1 MVDDTNPVDPIN
13 STDNKEIDKLIKDNN
28 NSLLTNEL
36 GKSLIGEGI
45 TDGPGEAY
53 MYNPSAIFGGVRNAP
68 GPIGAPIRLREEYN
82 RLIGP
87 DWKTRKNLDT
97 YDAQKK
103 YEKIQSGD
111 IWGKRGMWSDL
122 FWSLPFFEQEG
133 PDYDEIPVITG
144 KNEEGEDILK
154 SGKAYSSKSAKN
166 TRLMKEKFKEEYDK
180 KIEEAERRESLKEGL
195 LAFADQFRNVGK
207 GNEPYMYQSPFS
219 EDV

>member
-1 MVDDTNPVDPIN
+1 MVDDTNPVDPVN
-13 STDNKEIDKLIKDNN
+13 STDTKEIDKLIKDND

-36 GKSLIGEGI
+36 GKSLIGRGI

-53 MYNPSAIFGGVRNAP
+53 IYNPSAIFGGTKNIP
-68 GPIGAPIRLREEYN
+68 GPIGYPSRLQERYN

-87 DWKTRKNLDT
+87 DWKPRKSLDT
-97 YDAQKK
+97 YDAQKEYK
-103 YEKIQSGD
+103 KIQKGD

-154 SGKAYSSKSAKN
+154 SGKAYSSESAKN
-166 TRLMKEKFKEEYDK
+166 KKLMLEKFKKEYDD
-180 KIEEAERRESLKEGL
+180 EVAEADRQEALKQGL

-219 EDV
+219 EDA

>member
-1 MVDDTNPVDPIN
+1 VVDDTNPVDPIN

-53 MYNPSAIFGGVRNAP
+53 MYNPSAIFRGGRNIP
-68 GPIGAPIRLREEYN
+68 GPIGKTMRIKEEYD

-103 YEKIQSGD
+103 HENIQRGD
-111 IWGKRGMWSDL
+111 IWGKRGMWGDL
-122 FWSLPFFEQEG
+122 FWSLPWFEKTL
-133 PDYDEIPVITG
+133 PDYDEVPIITG
-144 KNEEGEDILK
+144 QTEEGEDILK